1 MNSLT
6 EQERLGLDDVFM
18 SISTK
23 GYKDKPLELIKLFF
37 TKIDFKKHM
46 KKPKKALLSVKKG
59 FKKGK
64 NSYLSLKKSK

>member
-18 SISTK
+18 SISANHNSNR
-23 GYKDKPLELIKLFF
+23 PFEQIKVFF

-46 KKPKKALLSVKKG
+46 KKPKNALLSIKKG
-59 FKKGK
+59 FKKSK
-64 NSYLSLKKSK
+64 NQHFWHKNTK